1 MIEYMTGVFLS
12 FFANPNPF
20 GIALALY
27 FGAFWLTPY
36 WPPLFS
42 NRRLWSVIFGSAFL
56 TLAAISFIQIPL
68 QLWAGTALGNFW
80 SQQVILSRM
89 LLFGIPQV
97 LISGLVQEG
106 AKLVPVVLYWRSE
119 NRSLD
124 PKIGL
129 AIGAAAGAAF
139 GIFEAQWA
147 HNAILSS
154 VNIWGALQTHGLST
168 LIGFWE
174 RFSVVAAH
182 TTFSALAGYG
192 LARGKGWQYYLLA
205 SFLHGFLNYGV
216 IVMTAGI
223 FTAIQLE
230 LYITAYALSLTG
242 WSLWLRWRR
251 TI

>member
-1 MIEYMTGVFLS
+1 MTEYMTGMFLS

-27 FGAFWLTPY
+27 FGAFWLIPY

-42 NRRLWSVIFGSAFL
+42 DRRLWAVMAGSAL
-56 TLAAISFIQIPL
+56 LSLAAISFVQVPL
-68 QLWAGTALGNFW
+68 QLWAGMALGKFW
-80 SQQVILSRM
+80 SQEVIISRI
-89 LLFGIPQV
+89 LLFGIPGV

-106 AKLVPVVLYWRSE
+106 AKLVPVVLYWRRE

-124 PKIGL
+124 PRLGL

-154 VNIWGALQTHGLST
+154 VNIWGALQTYGLSALT
-168 LIGFWE
+168 GFWE

-182 TTFSALAGYG
+182 TAFSALAGYG
-192 LARGKGWQYYLLA
+192 LARGKGGQYYLL
-205 SFLHGFLNYGV
+205 SSLLHGLLNYGV
-216 IVMTAGI
+216 VILAAGV
-223 FTAIQLE
+223 FTAVQLE

-242 WSLWLRWRR
+242 WALWLRWRR